1 MRNLP
6 PMRRNTGPRPT
17 KSRPESQ
24 AGGNVVGA
32 LLAKRRGE
40 LVSTVVELEPSP
52 CKQGS
57 NEKSGYEVE
66 LTEIHSPQGTG
77 RREPI
82 AETLHTQILPDQ
94 KRIPLPFLLAK
105 VAHRITLPVLD
116 GAHFTIN
123 AKLLGEIVEQS
134 DRRLELHLLLH

>member
-1 MRNLP
+1 
-6 PMRRNTGPRPT
+6 MRRNTGPRPT
-17 KSRPESQ
+17 KSRPESR

-57 NEKSGYEVE
+57 NEKSVYEVE
-66 LTEIHSPQGTG
+66 LTEIHSPQGAG
-77 RREPI
+77 RRRERI
-82 AETLHTQILPDQ
+82 AETLHTQILPNQ

-123 AKLLGEIVEQS
+123 AKLLGEIIEQS
-134 DRRLELHLLLH
+134 DRRLELHFLLH